1 VLTVSPLMSRAL
13 VVATVAGGVA
23 AGAAPAS
30 ADACVGSRKSVVACA
45 SNRDVYSDC
54 VYLGTP
60 PCTQVT
66 VVAPIC
72 LYGTIGQNGEFQ
84 SPGCA

>member
-1 VLTVSPLMSRAL
+1 MSRAL
-13 VVATVAGGVA
+13 VVATVVVGVA
-23 AGAAPAS
+23 VGAAPAS
-30 ADACVGSRKSVVACA
+30 ADTCVGSQNTAVACA

-54 VYLGTP
+54 VYLGSP
-60 PCTQVT
+60 PCTRVT